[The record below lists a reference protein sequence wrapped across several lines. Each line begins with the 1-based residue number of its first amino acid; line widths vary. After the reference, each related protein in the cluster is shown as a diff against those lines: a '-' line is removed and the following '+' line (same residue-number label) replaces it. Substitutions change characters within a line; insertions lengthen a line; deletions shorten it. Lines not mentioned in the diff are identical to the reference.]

1 MKKKGDAE
9 QTEGDSGQL
18 TGLAEH
24 NAFRALEGLPP
35 VTQAEYEAMLAGEV
49 ARSVT
54 TNHQP
59 STVNAG
65 PERSAGPAFD
75 WTGLRKAL
83 EAKGAGPDD
92 ELIQLCKQH
101 ELVQAAMALQGYKRK
116 GARA

>member
-1 MKKKGDAE
+1 MKKTSDAE
-9 QTEGDSGQL
+9 QTDDDSGQL
-18 TGLAEH
+18 EALAEH

-35 VTQAEYEAMLAGEV
+35 VTQAEYDAMLAGGPV
-49 ARSVT
+49 ASLSP
-54 TNHQP
+54 NHQL

-75 WTGLRKAL
+75 WAGLRRAL
-83 EAKGAGPDD
+83 EAKGAGDDD

-116 GARA
+116 GVRA